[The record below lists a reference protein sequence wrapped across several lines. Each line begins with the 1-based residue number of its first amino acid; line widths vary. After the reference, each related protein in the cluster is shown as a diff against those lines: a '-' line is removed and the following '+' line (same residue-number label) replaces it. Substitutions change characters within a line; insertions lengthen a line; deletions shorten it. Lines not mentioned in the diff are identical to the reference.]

1 MSKAGTSHPNRQRGF
16 SLLELAIV
24 LAIIA
29 VAGAMAAPRYA
40 RSVGRYRTE
49 MAARRIASDLAYAR
63 RRARTAGAR
72 QTVAFTPATNDYR
85 LPGARS
91 LKSASGEYVVD
102 LAVDPYR
109 TALISADFGGD
120 ATVIFDAYGAPDS
133 GGSIRVGTGTFVK
146 TVVLDADSG
155 RATVQ

>member
-1 MSKAGTSHPNRQRGF
+1 MRKARTSDANRWRGF
-16 SLLELAIV
+16 SLLELALV

-29 VAGAMAAPRYA
+29 VAAGVAAPRYA
-40 RSVGRYRTE
+40 RSVGRYRAE

-63 RRARTAGAR
+63 RRAQTAGAS
-72 QTVAFTPATNDYR
+72 QTVAFAPAGNDYR

-91 LKSASGEYVVD
+91 LKDASGEYVVH
-102 LAVDPYR
+102 LAADPYR

-120 ATVIFDAYGAPDS
+120 ATVVFDAYGVPDT

-146 TVVLDADSG
+146 TIILDPDSG
-155 RATVQ
+155 RAAVQ